1 MNDVQRFRHYTA
13 GCLLSATANSA
24 IAILSFHLGGGICSL
39 SQQAARELDRPANP
53 ELEAMVG
60 FDHAKA
66 KAGAERIQLSA

>member
-1 MNDVQRFRHYTA
+1 MYNA
-13 GCLLSATANSA
+13 SATTRQGVFCRRPPTRL

-39 SQQAARELDRPANP
+39 SQQAARELDRPAHP

-66 KAGAERIQLSA
+66 KAGAERLQLSA